1 MNECCTHCY
10 IKYIQKDG
18 TLDSSFIEKN
28 FGQNFSILE
37 KPRKI
42 DPIMLQLIL
51 KNKQEVPVDTFILVN
66 GNEHLLCTCSCHIHG
81 IHVFH

>member
-51 KNKQEVPVDTFILVN
+51 KNN
-66 GNEHLLCTCSCHIHG
+66 
-81 IHVFH
+81 

>member
-1 MNECCTHCY
+1 MNECCIHCY
-10 IKYIQKDG
+10 IKYIQKAG

-51 KNKQEVPVDTFILVN
+51 KNN
-66 GNEHLLCTCSCHIHG
+66 
-81 IHVFH
+81 